1 MAMNLNRVQC
11 VRRKA
16 MSDLDNNLVACF
28 NADQD
33 GGNKTFAGYIS
44 QQEARDRYFNDEP
57 PKYLVQDCVCLIN
70 EEAK

>member
-1 MAMNLNRVQC
+1 
-11 VRRKA
+11 

-33 GGNKTFAGYIS
+33 GGNKKFTGYIS

-57 PKYLVQDCVCLIN
+57 PKYLVQDSVCLIN